1 MGIVFGNAK
10 EAFEKDP
17 KDRRSYPTFML
28 PAEPPVWGAKHKK
41 MTYRERIKAW
51 NNTIVGDL
59 NAFPYVVFAN
69 YTFKIWLYCWLFQNK
84 LMNPDV
90 PLTGEDN
97 IKRFIIY
104 NIIGDVLGF
113 NSTGGPLGF
122 RMKFF
127 FVTWYNLLMPGS
139 ITCPLIPGVPA
150 KRNIL
155 QSAGYVTYIYYL
167 VMALKAPLITYE
179 VILPIIVTLAILT
192 PFDFVTFQASRG
204 EHSVYMLFCC
214 LFPWGASGLTGM
226 RLCQACLWTWAGI
239 AKIGPWM
246 KYVNA
251 FMMPNSKLLA
261 ILGIFLPI
269 SDMLY
274 KDRKGKNGKVDVNP
288 SKFLEFLAQFGC
300 IGEVALGP
308 LCLFYPQFGVPLALA
323 FHCYI
328 LSMTPFASVMEW
340 NVFCI
345 YNVLS
350 LFSEQYSP
358 DGFTGYS
365 LSTFIPEVFYG
376 IDFYLRFFLVIVLF
390 VVPLYGNIYPK
401 NVPFLTAF
409 RPYAGNWRFTWHIV
423 SNKAKEKLRKLRC
436 LEGIFI
442 TENAKL
448 LWGGNPHFC
457 SQFEDYFSGNM
468 VFFPHFRPLIPM
480 IEKLEKRMK
489 WKTDDYVTLFNEI
502 FLNAVTGWTL
512 GTGYYVNGAYFKAIV
527 DTCGFEEGECF
538 VAVFEPQSIMDHTAE
553 WHLVDI
559 TNPDKKIYHGKMAY
573 AELEA
578 LQPTDM
584 TKKMFENGSIL
595 KGGKSQ

>member
-51 NNTIVGDL
+51 NDTIVGDL

-308 LCLFYPQFGVPLALA
+308 LCLFYPQFGVPLASKQLIQLKLA
-323 FHCYI
+323 DMQTEVGLALQGCLQVGKM
-328 LSMTPFASVMEW
+328 LSAGE
-340 NVFCI
+340 I
-345 YNVLS
+345 
-350 LFSEQYSP
+350 SP
-358 DGFTGYS
+358 DLIS
-365 LSTFIPEVFYG
+365 LIKRNSCG
-376 IDFYLRFFLVIVLF
+376 
-390 VVPLYGNIYPK
+390 
-401 NVPFLTAF
+401 
-409 RPYAGNWRFTWHIV
+409 
-423 SNKAKEKLRKLRC
+423 KALDIARSARDML
-436 LEGIFI
+436 
-442 TENAKL
+442 
-448 LWGGNPHFC
+448 GGNGI
-457 SQFEDYFSGNM
+457 S
-468 VFFPHFRPLIPM
+468 
-480 IEKLEKRMK
+480 
-489 WKTDDYVTLFNEI
+489 DDYPIMRHMVNLEVVNTYEGTHDVHALI
-502 FLNAVTGWTL
+502 LGRSQTGL
-512 GTGYYVNGAYFKAIV
+512 SAF
-527 DTCGFEEGECF
+527 
-538 VAVFEPQSIMDHTAE
+538 
-553 WHLVDI
+553 
-559 TNPDKKIYHGKMAY
+559 
-573 AELEA
+573 
-578 LQPTDM
+578 
-584 TKKMFENGSIL
+584 
-595 KGGKSQ
+595 